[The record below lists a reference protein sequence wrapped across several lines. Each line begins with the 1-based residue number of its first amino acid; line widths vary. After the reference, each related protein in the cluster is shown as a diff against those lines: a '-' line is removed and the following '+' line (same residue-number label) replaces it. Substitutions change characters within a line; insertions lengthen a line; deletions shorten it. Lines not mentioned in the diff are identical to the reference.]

1 MINKLLNEILI
12 WVDIKED
19 IIKYESKSGSK
30 KQKLNQDTSIDD
42 SKILFKTYNH
52 ITKNILGIIWEL
64 KTKIK
69 KMYFKD
75 KIQTLKKRFF

>member
-75 KIQTLKKRFF
+75 IFQTLKKRFF